1 VAGRLQGKV
10 AIVTGAGSGGPDAGV
25 GIGQAIATVLA
36 REGASVVLMDRDE
49 SRAQATL
56 DSLAEHPGTGEV
68 VVGDVTDAASC
79 AAVVAAAVE
88 RFGGLDI
95 LVNNAAISV
104 HSPLV
109 DTTEEL
115 YDRILTINLK
125 GTFLATRAAVP
136 ALIER
141 GGGSIVNIGSTASI
155 RDAGPAHAAYTASK
169 GGQLGMMV
177 DVAGEH
183 GRNNIRVNSVL
194 PGIIASPMQES
205 LGSVS
210 DEIKASLNLLGRMGS
225 VWDIAHAVLWL
236 CTDEASYITGVAL
249 PVDGGATIGTPSNA
263 FRRS

>member
-1 VAGRLQGKV
+1 LEGKV

-25 GIGQAIATVLA
+25 GIGQAISTVLA
-36 REGASVVLMDRDE
+36 REGASVLLMDRDG

-56 DSLAEHPGTGEV
+56 DDLADLPGGGAV
-68 VVGDVTDAASC
+68 FVGDVTDAASC
-79 AAVVAAAVE
+79 AAMVGEAVE

-109 DTTEEL
+109 ETSEEL
-115 YDRILTINLK
+115 YDRILGINLK

-136 ALIER
+136 ALVRR

-225 VWDIAHAVLWL
+225 VWDIAHAAVWL
-236 CTDEASYITGVAL
+236 CSYEASYITGVAL

-263 FRRS
+263 FRARG